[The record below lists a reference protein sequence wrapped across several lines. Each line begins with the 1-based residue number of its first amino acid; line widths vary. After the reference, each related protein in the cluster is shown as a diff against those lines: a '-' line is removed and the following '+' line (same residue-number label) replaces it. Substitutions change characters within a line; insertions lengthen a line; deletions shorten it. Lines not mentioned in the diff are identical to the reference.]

1 MNPIL
6 IAGVAL
12 VGLPVLLHLIL
23 KQEPRRLPFPA
34 LRFLQAKQRTT
45 SRKLKLR
52 HFVLLAMRMLLIALL
67 AVALFQP
74 KIPADFSGAYAGLD
88 FGEGRPLAVVVVI
101 DTTPSMG
108 YTADRRTRL
117 DEAVRRAVELVDRL
131 PGASRVA
138 VLTTAEPFAPWEL
151 TPADARRRLESLKTP
166 DGSGLPVTSVLPNAY
181 QLFAA
186 LDAESGSLGADPL
199 PRLVA
204 VFTDRTAESW
214 KADRVEDLKA
224 AAERLPAP
232 KPVHLLFDVGVEQPA
247 NVSLLAAEVRPAV
260 APSGAPVTVTATVQA
275 TGPAVPAARVKCRLT
290 DTGATAANDVAL
302 PAGVPTLTAF
312 TFRDLKP
319 GLHQAEVTLEAP
331 DNLGPDGVP
340 GFDNV
345 RYVTFKVGE
354 SRRILTVCDDLT
366 DAAFW
371 QLAHRGV
378 REFACDVVTPAVV
391 KDFAAYDVVCFLSLN
406 DPAKPLADGESLWAK
421 ATRYVGRGGRLL
433 VIPGGLDQITLS
445 SYDPNGPAAGL
456 MPGKLAAVID
466 AASLPKPASPT
477 EPDRRLGVSWFL
489 AGDDALRHP
498 LMAPFKEWQLSGKVD
513 FLLNPRRAWKFWE
526 VEASPE
532 AVVARYDD
540 SPDATKRRPA
550 VLERET
556 PGGGKVL
563 LLTTRMDSPWDAE
576 RKWHDYYDS
585 AGSSWDI
592 VFPNLLARYL
602 AGDAAEGL
610 FQYTAGRA
618 VPVPLPKGGDAAK
631 SLVFEGPGV
640 RPEEATPKLDPGQ
653 AEWRLPPERTRTPGN
668 YALRTEDRSW
678 QEGFSLNAPAEESN
692 LAKVDPAAIE
702 ALTGPGAIVAVGKDF
717 DLGALL
723 AGKSADLPLLPWLL
737 LAVLTLFALEGVLA
751 NRFYR
756 LGRSPG
762 ERRA

>member
-12 VGLPVLLHLIL
+12 VGLPILLHLIL
-23 KQEPRRLPFPA
+23 KQEPKRLPFPA

-52 HFVLLAMRMLLIALL
+52 HFVLLAMRMLLIALF

-74 KIPADFSGAYAGLD
+74 KIPATFSGVSAGLD

-151 TPADARRRLESLKTP
+151 SPADARRRLEGLKTP

-214 KADRVEDLKA
+214 KADRTDDLTA
-224 AAERLPAP
+224 AADRLAAP
-232 KPVHLLFDVGVEQPA
+232 KPVYLLFDVGVEQPA

-260 APSGAPVTVTATVQA
+260 VPVGAAVAVTATVQA

-302 PAGVPTLTAF
+302 PAGVPTATTF

-345 RYVTFKVGE
+345 RYVTFRVGE
-354 SRRILTVCDDLT
+354 SRKILTVCDDPT

-371 QLAHRGV
+371 QLAHRQKG
-378 REFACDVVTPAVV
+378 EFACDVVTPATV

-421 ATRYVGRGGRLL
+421 ASRYVSRGGRLL
-433 VIPGGLDQITLS
+433 VAPGGLDQITLA
-445 SYDPNGPAAGL
+445 SYDPNGPAQGL
-456 MPGKLAAVID
+456 MPGRLAGVID
-466 AASLPKPASPT
+466 TSALPAPANAT

-498 LMAPFKEWQLSGKVD
+498 MMAPFKDWQLSGKVD
-513 FLLNPRRAWKFWE
+513 FLRTPRRAWKFWE

-532 AVVARYDD
+532 AVVVRYDD
-540 SPDATKRRPA
+540 SPDAAQRRPA
-550 VLERET
+550 VLER
-556 PGGGKVL
+556 GVGSGKVL

-576 RKWHDYYDS
+576 RKWNDYYET
-585 AGSSWDI
+585 AESSWGV
-592 VFPNLLARYL
+592 VFPNLLAKYL
-602 AGDAAEGL
+602 AGDSAEGL

-618 VPVPLPKGGDAAK
+618 VPVPLPRGGDAGKA
-631 SLVFEGPGV
+631 LAFEGPGV
-640 RPEEATPKLDPGQ
+640 RPDEAAPKVEPGQ

-668 YALRTEDRSW
+668 YALRTEDRAW

-702 ALTGPGAIVAVGKDF
+702 ALTGPGSIVAVGKDF
-717 DLGALL
+717 DLAALL

-737 LAVLTLFALEGVLA
+737 LAVLVLFALEGVLA

-756 LGRSPG
+756 LRPA
-762 ERRA
+762 RN

>member
-12 VGLPVLLHLIL
+12 VGLPILLHLIL
-23 KQEPRRLPFPA
+23 KQEPKRLPFPA

-52 HFVLLAMRMLLIALL
+52 HFVLLAMRMLLIALF
-67 AVALFQP
+67 AAALFQP
-74 KIPADFSGAYAGLD
+74 KIPATFSGASAGLD

-151 TPADARRRLESLKTP
+151 SPADARRRLEGLKTP

-214 KADRVEDLKA
+214 KADRTDELTA
-224 AAERLPAP
+224 AAARLAAP
-232 KPVHLLFDVGVEQPA
+232 KPVYLVFDVGVEQPA

-260 APSGAPVTVTATVQA
+260 VPVGAAVAVTATVQA

-290 DTGATAANDVAL
+290 GTGATAANDVAL
-302 PAGVPTLTAF
+302 PAGVPTATTF
-312 TFRDLKP
+312 NFRDLKP

-354 SRRILTVCDDLT
+354 SRKILTVCDDPD
-366 DAAFW
+366 DAKIW
-371 QLAHRGV
+371 QLAHREKG
-378 REFACDVVTPAVV
+378 EFACDVVTPATV
-391 KDFAAYDVVCFLSLN
+391 KDFAAYDIVCFLSLN

-421 ATRYVGRGGRLL
+421 ALRYVTRGGRLL
-433 VIPGGLDQITLS
+433 VVPGGLDQITLT
-445 SYDPNGPAAGL
+445 SYDPNGPAQGL
-456 MPGKLAAVID
+456 MPGKLTGVID
-466 AASLPKPASPT
+466 AATMLAKPVAPT
-477 EPDRRLGVSWFL
+477 DPDRRLGVSWFV

-498 LMAPFKEWQLSGKVD
+498 MMAPFKDWQLSGKVD
-513 FLLNPRRAWKFWE
+513 FLLKPRRAWKFWE

-532 AVVARYDD
+532 AVVVRYDD
-540 SPDATKRRPA
+540 SPDPAQRRPA
-550 VLERET
+550 VLERVA
-556 PGGGKVL
+556 GSGKVL
-563 LLTTRMDSPWDAE
+563 LLTTRLDWPWDAG
-576 RKWHDYYDS
+576 RKWNDYYET
-585 AGSSWDI
+585 AESSWGV
-592 VFPNLLARYL
+592 VFPNLLAKYL

-610 FQYTAGRA
+610 YQYTAGRA
-618 VPVPLPKGGDAAK
+618 VPVPLPRGGDAGKA
-631 SLVFEGPGV
+631 LVFEGPGV
-640 RPEEATPKLDPGQ
+640 RPDEATPKVEPGQ

-668 YALRTEDRSW
+668 YALRTEDRAW

-692 LAKVDPAAIE
+692 LAKVEPAAVE
-702 ALTGPGAIVAVGKDF
+702 ALTGPGSIVAVGKDF
-717 DLGALL
+717 DLAALL

-737 LAVLTLFALEGVLA
+737 LAVLILFALEGVLA

-756 LGRSPG
+756 LRPA
-762 ERRA
+762 RK

>member
-23 KQEPRRLPFPA
+23 KQEPKRLPFPA

-74 KIPADFSGAYAGLD
+74 KVPVDFSGAYAGLD

-101 DTTPSMG
+101 DTSPSMG

-151 TPADARRRLESLKTP
+151 TPADARRRLEGLKSP
-166 DGSGLPVTSVLPNAY
+166 DGAGLPVTSVLPNAY
-181 QLFAA
+181 QLFTA
-186 LDAESGSLGADPL
+186 LDAESGSLGADPM

-214 KADRVEDLKA
+214 KADRVEDLKVA
-224 AAERLPAP
+224 ADRLPSP

-260 APSGAPVTVTATVQA
+260 AASGAPVTVSATVQA
-275 TGPAVPAARVKCRLT
+275 TGPAVPAARVVCRLT
-290 DTGATAANDVAL
+290 TTGAVAANDVAL
-302 PAGVPTLTAF
+302 ASGVPTPTAF
-312 TFRDLKP
+312 TFRDLPP
-319 GLHQAEVTLEAP
+319 GLHQAEVTLETP
-331 DNLGPDGVP
+331 DNLGPAGVP

-354 SRRILTVCDDLT
+354 SRRILTVCDDPD
-366 DAAFW
+366 DAKVW

-378 REFACDVVTPAVV
+378 GEFGCDIVTPATVT
-391 KDFAAYDVVCFLSLN
+391 DFAAYDVVCFLSLN

-421 ATRYVGRGGRLL
+421 ATKYVGRGGKLL
-433 VIPGGLDQITLS
+433 VIPGSLEQITLA
-445 SYDPNGPAAGL
+445 SYDPSGPAAGL
-456 MPGKLAAVID
+456 MPGKLTAVID
-466 AASLPKPASPT
+466 AAALPAPANAT
-477 EPDRRLGVSWFL
+477 EPDRRLGVSLAL

-498 LMAPFKEWQLSGKVD
+498 LMAPFKDWQLSGKVD
-513 FLLNPRRAWKFWE
+513 FIRNPRLAWKFWQ
-526 VEASPE
+526 VEANPA

-540 SPDATKRRPA
+540 SPDPTKHSPA
-550 VLERET
+550 IVEREV
-556 PGGGKVL
+556 GSGKVL
-563 LLTTRMDSPWDAE
+563 LLTTRLDSQWDLAQ
-576 RKWHDYYDS
+576 KWNDYYET
-585 AGSSWDI
+585 AASSWGV

-610 FQYTAGRA
+610 FQFTAGRA

-631 SLVFEGPGV
+631 ALVLEGPGV
-640 RPEEATPKLDPGQ
+640 RPDEATPKLEPGQ
-653 AEWRLPPERTRTPGN
+653 TEWRLPPERTRTPGN
-668 YALRTEDRSW
+668 YALRTLDRSW

-692 LAKVDPAAIE
+692 LVKVEPAAIE
-702 ALTGPGAIVAVGKDF
+702 ALTGPGSIVAVGKDF
-717 DLGALL
+717 DLAALL

-737 LAVLTLFALEGVLA
+737 LAVLVLFALEGVLA

-756 LGRSPG
+756 L
-762 ERRA
+762 RR

>member
-12 VGLPVLLHLIL
+12 VGLPILLHLIL
-23 KQEPRRLPFPA
+23 KQEPKRLPFPA

-52 HFVLLAMRMLLIALL
+52 HFVLLAMRMLLIALF

-74 KIPADFSGAYAGLD
+74 KIPATFSGVSAGLD

-151 TPADARRRLESLKTP
+151 SPADARRRLEGLKTP
-166 DGSGLPVTSVLPNAY
+166 DGSGLPVTSVLSNAY

-214 KADRVEDLKA
+214 KADRTDDLTA
-224 AAERLPAP
+224 AADRLAAP
-232 KPVHLLFDVGVEQPA
+232 KPVYLLFDVGVEQPA

-260 APSGAPVTVTATVQA
+260 VPVGAAVAVTATVQA
-275 TGPAVPAARVKCRLT
+275 TGPGVPAARVKCRLT

-302 PAGVPTLTAF
+302 PAGVPTATTF

-345 RYVTFKVGE
+345 RYVTFRVGE
-354 SRRILTVCDDLT
+354 SRKILTVCDDPN

-371 QLAHRGV
+371 QLAHRQKG
-378 REFACDVVTPAVV
+378 EFACDVVTPATV

-421 ATRYVGRGGRLL
+421 ASRYVSRGGRLL
-433 VIPGGLDQITLS
+433 VAPGGLDQITLA

-456 MPGKLAAVID
+456 MPGRLAGVID
-466 AASLPKPASPT
+466 AATTLAKPVAPT
-477 EPDRRLGVSWFL
+477 DPDRRLGVSWFL
-489 AGDDALRHP
+489 SGDDALRHP
-498 LMAPFKEWQLSGKVD
+498 MMAPFKDWQLSGKVD
-513 FLLNPRRAWKFWE
+513 FLLYPRRAWKFWE

-532 AVVARYDD
+532 AVVVRYDD
-540 SPDATKRRPA
+540 SPDAAQRRPA
-550 VLERET
+550 VLER
-556 PGGGKVL
+556 GVGSGKVL
-563 LLTTRMDSPWDAE
+563 LLTTRMDWPWDAE
-576 RKWHDYYDS
+576 RKWNDYYET
-585 AGSSWDI
+585 AESSWAV
-592 VFPNLLARYL
+592 VFPNLLAKYL
-602 AGDAAEGL
+602 AGDSAEGL

-618 VPVPLPKGGDAAK
+618 VPVPLPRGGDAGKA
-631 SLVFEGPGV
+631 LVFEGPGV
-640 RPEEATPKLDPGQ
+640 RPDEATPKLEPGQ

-668 YALRTEDRSW
+668 YALRTEDRAW

-702 ALTGPGAIVAVGKDF
+702 ALTGPGSIVAVGKDF
-717 DLGALL
+717 DLAALL

-737 LAVLTLFALEGVLA
+737 LAVLVLFALEGVLA

-756 LGRSPG
+756 LRPA
-762 ERRA
+762 RN